1 MVTRASPEEY
11 FADLEVTLTVDSYPI
26 KVPFKI
32 NGVERFTPYAEKALK
47 SYAKTL
53 TVYPEVEFEGR
64 RYVFDSWDDGVKA
77 VSRTADLAAK
87 TAYVMKYVLAPAPPS
102 PAPSVE
108 QKPLEAKQPPQPAQ
122 PTSSL
127 QPTVTRLQETTANYT
142 PLIIMAILVFGLT
155 ICYLAYLS
163 RRS

>member
-47 SYAKTL
+47 SYSKTL

-77 VSRTADLAAK
+77 VSRTADLATK
-87 TAYVMKYVLAPAPPS
+87 TAYVMKYVLAPPPHHL
-102 PAPSVE
+102 P
-108 QKPLEAKQPPQPAQ
+108 
-122 PTSSL
+122 
-127 QPTVTRLQETTANYT
+127 RL
-142 PLIIMAILVFGLT
+142 
-155 ICYLAYLS
+155 LS
-163 RRS
+163 KNH